1 VFFEGTKCEGNK
13 MTQFDELL
21 EVTKTAVAKVGKLT
35 DDKNKLVSLCEQ
47 ANKNTDEAMASAR
60 KAMEGTREL
69 MAIVEKL
76 TKERDRYKALR
87 DVDSHRMKI
96 ATKTIEDLEREL
108 GHIE

>member
-1 VFFEGTKCEGNK
+1 

-69 MAIVEKL
+69 MAIVKKL
-76 TKERDRYKALR
+76 TEERDRYKALR
-87 DVDSHRMKI
+87 DIDSHRIGI
-96 ATKTIEDLEREL
+96 ATQSIDSLEEEL
-108 GHIE
+108 RVMQETYEPERV